1 MLHSFFENHFLLCGI
16 GFASCSLLTQV
27 ASGRRCL
34 TRAVENHFPPGAKKK
49 TRRSTESTAEM
60 LFVHQAPRM
69 WQDPKGATATLRGP
83 SDRPRS
89 KRSGSAGS
97 GRRPS
102 SAVGGGA
109 GDGHRRHGGDR
120 PSRPGSAS
128 GSARFGTA
136 LRTSS
141 PPGSA
146 RSQTPVLVATNSD
159 GGGPGGMHF
168 RVSSAGRTSPNRPRT
183 PSSQRRSA
191 QAQVVQGKDATS
203 SVTRLDGQSDGG
215 STPSAAQKGNGHS
228 IATTG
233 QNMPCRFAINCEGLS
248 SITFE

>member
-1 MLHSFFENHFLLCGI
+1 
-16 GFASCSLLTQV
+16 
-27 ASGRRCL
+27 
-34 TRAVENHFPPGAKKK
+34 
-49 TRRSTESTAEM
+49 M

-69 WQDPKGATATLRGP
+69 WQDPKGATAALRGA

-102 SAVGGGA
+102 SAVGGG
-109 GDGHRRHGGDR
+109 GDGPHRRHGSDR

-159 GGGPGGMHF
+159 GGGAGGMHF

-183 PSSQRRSA
+183 PSSQRRA
-191 QAQVVQGKDATS
+191 QAQVAQGKDATS

-215 STPSAAQKGNGHS
+215 STPSAAQKGNGHL
-228 IATTG
+228 IAPARATHA
-233 QNMPCRFAINCEGLS
+233 M
-248 SITFE
+248 